1 MKTLI
6 TNITGQLQSIHFGHN
21 WFGQSYKV
29 KLQDLAKE
37 HRFKHP
43 HPNIHAVAE
52 LLAHGTAWRRDAI
65 LKIQTGK
72 GELTEASEDDWQDLE
87 KLKEKGWETII
98 SEYQSSVASLLEILK
113 LKNDDF
119 LESHYHDPEFAGDF
133 PYSFAIYG
141 ILQHDIYHL
150 GQIGLV
156 IKMLSEMNDGN

>member
-6 TNITGQLQSIHFGHN
+6 NHITAQFQNIHFGHN

-29 KLQDLAKE
+29 KLQDLSKE
-37 HRFKHP
+37 HRFTRP
-43 HPNIHAVAE
+43 YPTIHAVAE
-52 LLAHGTAWRRDAI
+52 ILAHSTAWRMDAI

-72 GELTEASEDDWQDLE
+72 GELTEASRDDWQELE
-87 KLKEKGWETII
+87 KLKEKGWGSIM
-98 SEYQSSVASLLEILK
+98 SEYHSSVEGLLELLK
-113 LKNDDF
+113 LKDDDF

-150 GQIGLV
+150 GQMGLV
-156 IKMLSEMNDGN
+156 VKMLKEKNNG

>member
-6 TNITGQLQSIHFGHN
+6 NNITGQFQSIHFGRN

-37 HRFKHP
+37 HRFKRP
-43 HPNIHAVAE
+43 YTNIHAVAE
-52 LLAHGTAWRRDAI
+52 LLAHSTAWRKDAI

-72 GELTEASEDDWQDLE
+72 GELTEASKDDWRNLD
-87 KLKEKGWETII
+87 KLKENGWESIVA
-98 SEYQSSVASLLEILK
+98 EYHSSVEELLELLRVK
-113 LKNDDF
+113 DDGF

-133 PYSFAIYG
+133 PFSFAIYG

-156 IKMLSEMNDGN
+156 VKMLKENEE